1 MVTVDDTDGATIA
14 VASVIHQDV
23 DPELGEVPDLEGYRQ
38 REGVRDVKLGD
49 ELPEDQRRV
58 LKDLVRRY
66 PDVFTDMPGET
77 DVIQHQIRLSDD
89 TPIRCK
95 PYPLPYAMREELR
108 NEVDTMLEMGVVRPS
123 TSPYASPIVMV
134 KKKDGSNR
142 VCVDF
147 RKLNKI
153 TEVDP
158 EPMTTAEDLFRRLSG
173 KKFLSKI
180 DLTKGYWQIPV
191 APEDVHKT
199 AFVTPDGQYEF
210 TRMPFG
216 MVNSGATLVRGLRK
230 ILEGMPGVGSYI
242 DDIVIYSDSWEDH
255 IKTLKE
261 LFSRLRKARITARPT
276 KCLLGASRMEF
287 LGHQVGGDIITPSR
301 DNLEKVRNTPRP
313 TTKKQ
318 VRSFLGLVGYYRDHI
333 PAFAEISAPLTDLL
347 KKGKAEHI
355 QWSEAQE
362 RAYSL
367 LKEYLLQEPVLK
379 LPNLSKPFVLRT
391 DASGVGVTAVLL
403 QENDGKLYPVG
414 YASKKL
420 NLTEARYPIIEK
432 ECLTVVWGIKRFKLY
447 LAGRRFTLQ
456 TDHKPLKYLKDAS
469 YQNDRVFRWAVAV
482 QEYSFRVE
490 DIPGRENIGADFL
503 SRTGYSC

>member
-1 MVTVDDTDGATIA
+1 MV
-14 VASVIHQDV
+14 
-23 DPELGEVPDLEGYRQ
+23 
-38 REGVRDVKLGD
+38 
-49 ELPEDQRRV
+49 
-58 LKDLVRRY
+58 
-66 PDVFTDMPGET
+66 
-77 DVIQHQIRLSDD
+77 
-89 TPIRCK
+89 
-95 PYPLPYAMREELR
+95 
-108 NEVDTMLEMGVVRPS
+108 
-123 TSPYASPIVMV
+123 
-134 KKKDGSNR
+134 KKDGSNR

-230 ILEGMPGVGSYI
+230 ILEGMPG
-242 DDIVIYSDSWEDH
+242 
-255 IKTLKE
+255 K
-261 LFSRLRKARITARPT
+261 
-276 KCLLGASRMEF
+276 
-287 LGHQVGGDIITPSR
+287 
-301 DNLEKVRNTPRP
+301 TPRQ

-347 KKGKAEHI
+347 KKGKAEDI

-379 LPNLSKPFVLRT
+379 LPDLSKPFVLRT
-391 DASGVGVTAVLL
+391 DASGVGVAAVGSYI
-403 QENDGKLYPVG
+403 QWATPVR
-414 YASKKL
+414 S
-420 NLTEARYPIIEK
+420 
-432 ECLTVVWGIKRFKLY
+432 
-447 LAGRRFTLQ
+447 
-456 TDHKPLKYLKDAS
+456 
-469 YQNDRVFRWAVAV
+469 
-482 QEYSFRVE
+482 
-490 DIPGRENIGADFL
+490 
-503 SRTGYSC
+503 

>member
-1 MVTVDDTDGATIA
+1 M
-14 VASVIHQDV
+14 
-23 DPELGEVPDLEGYRQ
+23 
-38 REGVRDVKLGD
+38 
-49 ELPEDQRRV
+49 
-58 LKDLVRRY
+58 
-66 PDVFTDMPGET
+66 
-77 DVIQHQIRLSDD
+77 
-89 TPIRCK
+89 
-95 PYPLPYAMREELR
+95 
-108 NEVDTMLEMGVVRPS
+108 
-123 TSPYASPIVMV
+123 

-142 VCVDF
+142 VCIDF

-173 KKFLSKI
+173 KKYLSKI

-199 AFVTPDGQYEF
+199 AFVTPDRQYEF

-255 IKTLKE
+255 IRTLKE
-261 LFSRLRKARITARPT
+261 LFGRLRKARITARPT
-276 KCLLGASRMEF
+276 KCLLGARRMEF
-287 LGHQVGGDIITPSR
+287 LGHQVGGDVITPSC
-301 DNLEKVRNTPRP
+301 DNLEKVRNTPHP

-318 VRSFLGLVGYYRDHI
+318 VTSFLGLVGYYRDDI

-355 QWSEAQE
+355 QWSE
-362 RAYSL
+362 
-367 LKEYLLQEPVLK
+367 
-379 LPNLSKPFVLRT
+379 
-391 DASGVGVTAVLL
+391 
-403 QENDGKLYPVG
+403 ENDGKLYPVG

-420 NLTEARYPIIEK
+420 NLTEATYPITEK
-432 ECLTVVWGIKRFKLY
+432 ECLAVVGGIKRFKLY
-447 LAGRRFTLQ
+447 LAGRSFTLQ
-456 TDHKPLKYLKDAS
+456 TVHKPLKYLKEAS

-490 DIPGRENIGADFL
+490 VIPGKENLGADFL